1 MRFSQFT
8 LRSFSMN
15 ALIFTLLL
23 LEFVDAQAQAQ
34 QHHDDYDNGSFL
46 EFMGSS
52 ISSNNINAILTSTN
66 DMIRGLGESDHT
78 EHTTH
83 SSSSSSS
90 SSKPWGYVIGY
101 TLLVNLVTFSG
112 VILIALPSIRKD
124 IKRKKMVKES
134 MRLSALSNNNSDD
147 NDGGVVPCYEAQV
160 QAQQDSK
167 LLNLIIPSFA
177 TGALLSTVLF
187 LILPE
192 AIMSL
197 NNAHNE
203 YVAEHEEHEQGNT
216 RLLGH
221 VGDIHEGEIDV
232 STVWKFGTAVLA
244 GYLLPVLFE
253 IFTHPK
259 IGSSS
264 SGLSPPS
271 TAPCAC
277 DNDIDDVK
285 EEKDEEEEVIMEE
298 NAASDR
304 NLSVYYNANK
314 KKEKDSSLV
323 ASIILGDFCHNFCDG
338 VFIGVSFLFCS
349 KSLAYT
355 VVGVT
360 IYHEVAQEMADFML
374 LTNILGL
381 LDVKKALILNYLSGV
396 SVIFGGILVLAVDI
410 SQMWIGLLLAISSGI
425 YLFIACSECFPRAKS
440 NMKTT
445 KDIGVAIGAFLGGA
459 TPIGLTLMNHTH
471 CEIHD

>member
-1 MRFSQFT
+1 MVGFSQFM
-8 LRSFSMN
+8 LRSLSMN
-15 ALIFTLLL
+15 ALTFALL
-23 LEFVDAQAQAQ
+23 LEFVDSQAQQQ
-34 QHHDDYDNGSFL
+34 QHHDDYDNRSFL
-46 EFMGSS
+46 GFMGSS
-52 ISSNNINAILTSTN
+52 ISSNNIN
-66 DMIRGLGESDHT
+66 DMIRDLGESDHT

-83 SSSSSSS
+83 SSSNSSSSS

-112 VILIALPSIRKD
+112 VILLALPSIRKD
-124 IKRKKMVKES
+124 IKKKKMVKES
-134 MRLSALSNNNSDD
+134 MRLSALSNNNSNDD
-147 NDGGVVPCYEAQV
+147 NDGVAVPCYEA

-192 AIMSL
+192 SIMSL

-203 YVAEHEEHEQGNT
+203 YVAEHEEHEHDQGNT

-221 VGDIHEGEIDV
+221 VGEIHEGEIDV
-232 STVWKFGTAVLA
+232 SAVWKYGTAMLV
-244 GYLLPVLFE
+244 GYLIPLLFE

-259 IGSSS
+259 VVSSS

-271 TAPCAC
+271 TASCAC

-285 EEKDEEEEVIMEE
+285 EKKDEEEEIILEE
-298 NAASDR
+298 NAASDG
-304 NLSVYYNANK
+304 NLSVYDNTK
-314 KKEKDSSLV
+314 KKKDESLV

-349 KSLAYT
+349 NSLAYT

-381 LDVKKALILNYLSGV
+381 DVKKALMLNYLSGV
-396 SVIFGGILVLAVDI
+396 SVIFGGILVLAVEI

-471 CEIHD
+471 CAIHD